1 MTDVTESKRLN
12 DEELEAVAGGMT
24 PIDPLLLNAMGH
36 GFPGLNL
43 NPTVADTHAA
53 AAPPTIDPSA
63 VAGLMHSTV
72 SSAVA
77 GGGAYTMETTT
88 PAHTDTGTPTITGQ
102 THITVSGA
110 SLFSGNS
117 VIAPDSSA
125 SPSTSAPVV
134 SGSVTLSGN
143 LHVELPPGSIT
154 AENPAITVMHI
165 DPTPVWTRVIPTVSA
180 EQEPSANGPHSVL
193 SNSF

>member
-1 MTDVTESKRLN
+1 MTSIDDSKRLN

-24 PIDPLLLNAMGH
+24 PIDPMLLNAMGH

-77 GGGAYTMETTT
+77 GGGAYSMAT
-88 PAHTDTGTPTITGQ
+88 PAPTATHIDAGAPTITGN
-102 THITVSGA
+102 THVTVSGD
-110 SLFSGNS
+110 S
-117 VIAPDSSA
+117 VLGG
-125 SPSTSAPVV
+125 SAPIVAPPTQPPV
-134 SGSVTLSGN
+134 EVHSTITLTG
-143 LHVELPPGSIT
+143 PSIASSIASMEASSPQQPDIVMT
-154 AENPAITVMHI
+154 PLVINPQGA
-165 DPTPVWTRVIPTVSA
+165 WGES
-180 EQEPSANGPHSVL
+180 HSHGQT
-193 SNSF
+193 